1 MEEEVMKRGLK
12 SRHVEMIALGG
23 TIGVGLFMGSASTI
37 QTAGPSVLL
46 CYAIA
51 GLVMF
56 FIMRIM
62 GEMLYLE
69 PVTGSF
75 AAYGYRYISPYMGY
89 LTAWCYWFLW
99 VTVGLAEV
107 TAVGIYVKYWFPM
120 IEPWVSAFSALCIIA
135 LANILS
141 VKYYGEFEFW
151 FAFIKVA
158 TIVMMLLIGFGMIFS
173 A

>member
-1 MEEEVMKRGLK
+1 
-12 SRHVEMIALGG
+12 
-23 TIGVGLFMGSASTI
+23 MGSASTI

-75 AAYGYRYISPYMGY
+75 AAYGYRYISPYY
-89 LTAWCYWFLW
+89 
-99 VTVGLAEV
+99 
-107 TAVGIYVKYWFPM
+107 GISDRMVLLVSLGHSGTGRGHRSRNYVKYWFPM
-120 IEPWVSAFSALCIIA
+120 IEPGFQHFQHCAL
-135 LANILS
+135 
-141 VKYYGEFEFW
+141 
-151 FAFIKVA
+151 
-158 TIVMMLLIGFGMIFS
+158 LLWRIFFL
-173 A
+173 